1 MCDTKKCTKCG
12 NEFLLDQFHKQ
23 KAGRLGRKTMCMY
36 CANAYTSEW
45 RKNNPDKVREAN
57 AKWRKNN
64 PDKAKSARYQWRKNN
79 PKYHAKYHRERR
91 AIDPDFRMINNIR
104 SAMYSALNKKG
115 KPGHTEDLIG
125 CSIYELQSYL
135 ELLFQPGMTW
145 NNYGKH
151 GWEIDHIIP
160 LSYFDHTDPEQQKRA
175 WHYTNL
181 QPMWAKDNLKKSNK
195 IEERQLIL
203 L

>member
-1 MCDTKKCTKCG
+1 MSDTKKCTKCG
-12 NEFLLDQFHKQ
+12 RELPLDQFHKQ
-23 KAGRLGRKTMCMY
+23 KAGRFGHRTMCMY
-36 CANAYTSEW
+36 CTNAYTSEW
-45 RKNNPDKVREAN
+45 RKNNPEKSRSAG
-57 AKWRKNN
+57 ARWQKNN
-64 PDKAKSARYQWRKNN
+64 PDKAKSAKSQWRKNN

-125 CSIYELQSYL
+125 CPIYELQSYL

-145 NNYGKH
+145 NNYGKY

-181 QPMWAKDNLKKSNK
+181 QPLWAKDNLKKSNK